1 MIKFLIIGLLIS
13 AIISLIT
20 SFKLTF
26 DDDKYKENSCINNI
40 NNIYMQYVVEFI
52 LFNVN
57 FLIIFWKS
65 INSQNKKFYM
75 RSFFFSS
82 SSNIIFKKLI
92 NFLFYKII
100 I

>member
-20 SFKLTF
+20 SFKF
-26 DDDKYKENSCINNI
+26 DDDKYRENSCINNI
-40 NNIYMQYVVEFI
+40 NNIYVQYALKFI
-52 LFNVN
+52 FFNVN